1 MKNYIKPLIKV
12 KEMAY
17 DAQICDTS
25 VTIASDDT
33 VIEEETQVYARPHY
47 GTFWDDE
54 EEEK

>member
-25 VTIASDDT
+25 VTVSNDT

>member
-25 VTIASDDT
+25 VTIVSDDT